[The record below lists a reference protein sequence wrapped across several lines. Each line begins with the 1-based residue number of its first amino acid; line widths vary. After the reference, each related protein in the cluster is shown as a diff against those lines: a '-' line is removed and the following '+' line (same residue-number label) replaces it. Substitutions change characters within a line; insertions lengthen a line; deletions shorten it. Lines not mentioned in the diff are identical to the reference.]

1 MTVYECFNLAVGVLT
16 LAVFSLTL
24 VVVKAYAR
32 DTKKIARAAVEQ
44 LPRPC
49 VVVKRSPDHADD
61 AVLRDTTVSLAHQRN
76 LNFTN
81 VGTGPA
87 VNCRYDVRDTG
98 ETAGGTA
105 GGTALQLPEIGPAE
119 NFESN
124 HSLNTLPESA
134 VVIIEYESVAG
145 SSYRTELMIEN
156 RMWVT
161 EISFLSS

>member
-1 MTVYECFNLAVGVLT
+1 MTVYEYFNLAVGVLT
-16 LAVFSLTL
+16 LAVLSLTL
-24 VVVKAYAR
+24 AVVKAYAR

-44 LPRPC
+44 LPRPR
-49 VVVKRSPDHADD
+49 VVVKRSADPADD
-61 AVLRDTTVSLAHQRN
+61 AVLRDTTVSLANQRN
-76 LNFTN
+76 LNFAN

-87 VNCRYDVRDTG
+87 VNCRYHVRDTG
-98 ETAGGTA
+98 ETTGGTA
-105 GGTALQLPEIGPAE
+105 FQLPEIGSAE

-124 HSLNTLPESA
+124 YSLNALPESA

-145 SSYRTELMIEN
+145 SRYRTELMIED

>member
-16 LAVFSLTL
+16 LTVLSLTL
-24 VVVKAYAR
+24 AVVKAYAR

-49 VVVKRSPDHADD
+49 VVVKRSADHADN
-61 AVLRDTTVSLAHQRN
+61 AVLRDTTVSLADQRN
-76 LNFTN
+76 LNFAN

-87 VNCRYDVRDTG
+87 VNCRYHVLRDTWETTD
-98 ETAGGTA
+98 ETAS
-105 GGTALQLPEIGPAE
+105 QLPEIGPAE
-119 NFESN
+119 NFESS
-124 HSLNTLPESA
+124 HSLNALPESA

-145 SSYRTELMIEN
+145 SRYRTELMIED

-161 EISFLSS
+161 KISFLSS

>member
-1 MTVYECFNLAVGVLT
+1 MYEYFNLAVGVLT
-16 LAVFSLTL
+16 LVVLSLTL
-24 VVVKAYAR
+24 AVVKAYAR

-49 VVVKRSPDHADD
+49 VVVKRSADPADD
-61 AVLRDTTVSLAHQRN
+61 AVLRDTTVSLAYQRN
-76 LNFTN
+76 LNFAN

-87 VNCRYDVRDTG
+87 VNCRYHVRDTG
-98 ETAGGTA
+98 ETTDETA
-105 GGTALQLPEIGPAE
+105 FQLPEIGPAE

-124 HSLNTLPESA
+124 HSLNALPESA

-145 SSYRTELMIEN
+145 SRYRTELMIED

-161 EISFLSS
+161 KISFLSS